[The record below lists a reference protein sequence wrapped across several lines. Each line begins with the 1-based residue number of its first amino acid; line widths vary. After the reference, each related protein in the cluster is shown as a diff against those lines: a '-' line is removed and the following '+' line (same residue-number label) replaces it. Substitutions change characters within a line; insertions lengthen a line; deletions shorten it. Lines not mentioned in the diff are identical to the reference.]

1 MFVNRRDVQIQWGDC
16 DPANIVYYPRYFAMF
31 DDSTSVLFEAAGFSK
46 QDLVHKYGLVGI
58 PMVDTRSKFYI
69 PSTHGDWI
77 TIETKIESIKRS
89 SFEVKHNVYK
99 GDALAIEA
107 FETRVLVGRD
117 AALGIP
123 ERNAL
128 EFVPKEIGGV
138 PLKVIVLDDGGDPT
152 TATTNARRFVT
163 ESKADIIMGSALTPP
178 TIAVSNVANEAGIPH
193 FGLAPFPITPE
204 RMKWSV
210 AMPQPIPIVGKVL
223 YDHMK
228 AHKVKTVG
236 YIGYSDSY
244 GDLWFNDLKA
254 QGVPMG
260 MTIVDEERFARP
272 DTSVTGQVLKL
283 VAANPDAILVG
294 ASGTAAALPQTEL
307 RERGY
312 QGLIYQTHGAAS
324 MDFIRIAGK
333 AAEGVLMA
341 SGPVMDPEDQPDG
354 ALTKK
359 PGLALNAAYEA
370 KYGPNSRSQFA
381 GHSYDAFELLKR
393 IIPVALKTAKPG
405 TPEFREAIRQ
415 ALLSEKDLAASQGVY
430 NFTEKDRYGVD
441 DRARILLTVK
451 DGKYM
456 MVKEP

>member
-1 MFVNRRDVQIQWGDC
+1 MKK
-16 DPANIVYYPRYFAMF
+16 AYL
-31 DDSTSVLFEAAGFSK
+31 SAA
-46 QDLVHKYGLVGI
+46 
-58 PMVDTRSKFYI
+58 
-69 PSTHGDWI
+69 
-77 TIETKIESIKRS
+77 
-89 SFEVKHNVYK
+89 
-99 GDALAIEA
+99 ALAA
-107 FETRVLVGRD
+107 VLALQGSPVQAQTKEINIGISLVTTGAS

-128 EFVPKEIGGV
+128 EFVPKEIAGHPV
-138 PLKVIVLDDGGDPT
+138 KLTVLDDAGDPT

-163 ESKADIIMGSALTPP
+163 EQKADIIMGSSNTPA

-204 RMKWSV
+204 RSKWSV
-210 AMPQPIPIVGKVL
+210 ALPQPIPIMGKVL
-223 YDHMK
+223 YEHMK
-228 AHKVKTVG
+228 AHNVKTVG

-244 GDLWFNDLKA
+244 GDLWFNDFKT
-254 QGVPMG
+254 QGTAMG
-260 MTIVDEERFARP
+260 MTAVDEERFART

-294 ASGTAAALPQTEL
+294 ASGTAAGLPQVEL
-307 RERGY
+307 RDRGY
-312 QGLIYQTHGAAS
+312 KGLIYQTHGAAS

-341 SGPVMDPEDQPDG
+341 SGPVMDPEDQPDS

-359 PGLALNAAYEA
+359 PGLALNQAYEA

-381 GHSYDAFELLKR
+381 GHSYDAFLVLER
-393 IIPVALKTAKPG
+393 IVPVALKTAKPG

-415 ALLSEKDLAASQGVY
+415 ALLSEHEIAASQGVY

-441 DRARILLTVK
+441 ERARILLTVK
-451 DGKYM
+451 DGKY
-456 MVKEP
+456 VLLK